1 MTEQEISNFTNFFAE
16 KLSHVYYYDSREEKL
31 SDIEFAV
38 ENMAYDIE
46 NGASLYTAFENACQ
60 QLYVESD
67 GIELFI

>member
-1 MTEQEISNFTNFFAE
+1 MKEELNGFKEFFEA
-16 KLSHVYYYDSREEKL
+16 KLKNADYYDDEEEKL

-46 NGASLYTAFENACQ
+46 NGASLFTAFDTACA

-67 GIELFI
+67 GIESFI